1 MLKRFFADVRNPDAH
16 GAGVA
21 PQPKL
26 DTAQTTWAIEFCMIG
41 VKSTLSRL

>member
-16 GAGVA
+16 GAGAA

-26 DTAQTTWAIEFCMIG
+26 DVVQTSWAIEFCMIS
-41 VKSTLSRL
+41 VKSLLSRL